1 MSVYISSDQ
10 TDGLNEVNR
19 INEVRE
25 IYEIKSMKN
34 VGILE
39 FWNQKKSKFVSS
51 KICLSFRDREIY
63 WISNEYPWSLISSF
77 ILNNK
82 CNLLIYL
89 YNLNPDIW

>member
-10 TDGLNEVNR
+10 TNGLNEVNR

-39 FWNQKKSKFVSS
+39 PKEV
-51 KICLSFRDREIY
+51 KICYI
-63 WISNEYPWSLISSF
+63 
-77 ILNNK
+77 
-82 CNLLIYL
+82 
-89 YNLNPDIW
+89 